1 MFTKEIIKIC
11 ESLISIKNT
20 ILNNLKNAIDFKK
33 LNFYTIVNYKNILK
47 TKIKLVEKPY
57 TLINPLAE
65 INHKI
70 LKSIQKKFEISI
82 NEEKKE
88 ENDISDDKNENLN
101 KAYNNFT
108 NIMNEYFELNKDQ
121 PNIGNNINLDKVD
134 NNNENIK
141 DNNPNL
147 KNKAKIEKNMENI
160 IKTKEKLSKDI
171 EHNISHKY
179 IYE

>member
-1 MFTKEIIKIC
+1 MKRELDKFKSTTKEIIKIC

-70 LKSIQKKFEISI
+70 LKSIQK
-82 NEEKKE
+82 
-88 ENDISDDKNENLN
+88 
-101 KAYNNFT
+101 
-108 NIMNEYFELNKDQ
+108 
-121 PNIGNNINLDKVD
+121 
-134 NNNENIK
+134 
-141 DNNPNL
+141 NL
-147 KNKAKIEKNMENI
+147 K
-160 IKTKEKLSKDI
+160 LV
-171 EHNISHKY
+171 
-179 IYE
+179 